1 MNRRM
6 RLFTTGPAAA
16 AVAICCAAQP
26 AYAQGTRLTLQD
38 AVRLSLDFHPR
49 LGAARAARDGAAAA
63 LSEAR
68 ADRLPNATAEAAA
81 TRFQE
86 PMIVAPL
93 HEFSLGTAPEFNRTL
108 IQGRL
113 TVGYL
118 LFDGG
123 RRHAGIGQAQA
134 TDMSAA
140 AAVTSARMSVIE
152 GVTQGY
158 LRVLTAIGVD
168 EANRR
173 RVSALDAER
182 RRVEQ
187 LLSEGRAA
195 RVELL
200 RVAAALAA
208 SRADLVAAE
217 ADLEVA
223 TNNLAR
229 VMGVDRETVAATQ
242 LVDVI
247 VGRSPIAPDVATA
260 LLIANPDIEQMRQR
274 AHAFRA
280 AYRGARAGW
289 FPTVRLVGGILTF
302 GDIQGNFF
310 AEWQGG
316 LVVSYPLFTGGTRT
330 NSIARAAATVAQA
343 EEELRLLELQIQEA
357 GDRAVA
363 SHREG
368 RARVAALTTAVEH
381 FTEVARIER
390 LSLSA
395 GLGVQTDYLAAE
407 ANLFRARADLVRAR
421 HTEIAARVNLARMT
435 GELTV
440 TWLAA
445 YLENK
450 S

>member
-1 MNRRM
+1 MKRRM
-6 RLFTTGPAAA
+6 RRFTAGPAAA
-16 AVAICCAAQP
+16 AVAICCAGQP

-63 LSEAR
+63 LGKAR

-81 TRFQE
+81 TRFQR

-93 HEFSLGTAPEFNRTL
+93 HDFSLGTAPAFDRTL
-108 IQGRL
+108 IQSRL

-123 RRHAGIGQAQA
+123 QRHAGVGQARA
-134 TDMSAA
+134 THMSAA
-140 AAVTSARMSVIE
+140 AGLTSARMSVIE
-152 GVTQGY
+152 DVTQDY
-158 LRVLTAIGVD
+158 LQVLTAIGVD

-187 LLSEGRAA
+187 LLAEGRAA

-200 RVAAALAA
+200 RVAATLAA

-217 ADLEVA
+217 TDLDVA

-247 VGRSPIAPDVATA
+247 VGPAPIAPDVASA

-274 AHAFRA
+274 ANALRA

-302 GDIQGNFF
+302 GGIQGNFL

-316 LVVSYPLFTGGTRT
+316 LVVSYPLFTGGART
-330 NSIARAAATVAQA
+330 NSIARAAATAAQA
-343 EEELRLLELQIQEA
+343 EEELRLLELQMQEA
-357 GDRAVA
+357 GERAVA

-368 RARVAALTTAVEH
+368 RARVAALAMAVEH
-381 FTEVARIER
+381 FTEVARIEQ

-395 GLGVQTDYLAAE
+395 GLSVQTDYLAAE
-407 ANLFRARADLVRAR
+407 ADLFRARADLVRAR
-421 HTEIAARVNLARMT
+421 HAEIAARVSLARMT